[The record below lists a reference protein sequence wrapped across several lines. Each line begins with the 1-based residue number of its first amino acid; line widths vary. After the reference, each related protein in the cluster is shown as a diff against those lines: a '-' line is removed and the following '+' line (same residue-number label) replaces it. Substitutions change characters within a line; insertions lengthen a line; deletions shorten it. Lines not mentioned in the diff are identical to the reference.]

1 MFKKVV
7 IAGRSDIEDSIKL
20 VEKIAKFLSE
30 KGLKVT
36 FEDNIASKL
45 GFKGEPLNIAEGDLV
60 VVIGGDGTVLRV
72 LHAMPNKIPI
82 FAVKMGRIGFFA
94 ETAPENVFTDLGKV
108 LDGKFFYEEHFLLK
122 TNLNL
127 PEALNEVRIGTL
139 IPQQMVEVSVLVD
152 NSQIAKDRV
161 DAVVIS
167 TPVGSS
173 AYALSAGA
181 SIVNPEIEAI
191 IITPI
196 CPLSSNFKSHVIPP
210 KSIVTVILENEM
222 DYLILIDGQIRKELS
237 GRQEIKIWRSE
248 KKISF
253 VRVRKSFYE
262 RLKRRL
268 KTSSVNF
275 N

>member
-20 VEKIAKFLSE
+20 AEKIAKFLSE
-30 KGLKVT
+30 KGLKVAL
-36 FEDNIASKL
+36 EDNIASKL
-45 GFKGEPLNIAEGDLV
+45 GFKGEPLNIVEGDLV
-60 VVIGGDGTVLRV
+60 IVIGGDGTVLRV

-94 ETAPENVFTDLGKV
+94 ETTPENVFTDLGKV

>member
-20 VEKIAKFLSE
+20 AEKIAKFLSE

>member
-1 MFKKVV
+1 LFKKVV

-20 VEKIAKFLSE
+20 AEKIAKFLSE

>member
-20 VEKIAKFLSE
+20 AEKIAKFLSE

-36 FEDNIASKL
+36 LEDNIASKL

>member
-1 MFKKVV
+1 LFKKVV

-20 VEKIAKFLSE
+20 AEKIAKFLSE

-36 FEDNIASKL
+36 LEDNIASKL

>member
-20 VEKIAKFLSE
+20 AEKIAKFLSE

-36 FEDNIASKL
+36 LEDNIASKL
-45 GFKGEPLNIAEGDLV
+45 GFKGEPLNIVEGDLV
-60 VVIGGDGTVLRV
+60 IVIGGDGTVLRV

>member
-20 VEKIAKFLSE
+20 AEKIAKFLSE

-36 FEDNIASKL
+36 LEDNIASKL
-45 GFKGEPLNIAEGDLV
+45 GFKGEPLNIVEGDLV
-60 VVIGGDGTVLRV
+60 IVIGGDGTVLRV

-94 ETAPENVFTDLGKV
+94 ETTPENVFTDLGKV

>member
-20 VEKIAKFLSE
+20 AEKIAKFLSE

-45 GFKGEPLNIAEGDLV
+45 GFKGEPLNIVEGDLV
-60 VVIGGDGTVLRV
+60 IVIGGDGTVLRV

-94 ETAPENVFTDLGKV
+94 ETTPENVFTDLGKV